1 MNVRLAAA
9 ATLYAAALCTGC
21 SDTPP
26 VELYQ
31 SRLIDCPAPVEVLRA
46 AADELRTDFGRVSVD
61 EAALRIETQP
71 AEFVSNRQTG
81 SARDLVGVK
90 STLRRTARF
99 VAQPRGGQT
108 LARVR
113 IDVERLDITRDAFL
127 VQSEDR
133 LSDRPNLTPIERDA
147 ATSAEQN
154 RHWTRVRRDSQ
165 LERALLDALDQRF
178 AARATST
185 APAAPQD

>member
-1 MNVRLAAA
+1 MNVRLVAVAA
-9 ATLYAAALCTGC
+9 LYAATLCTGC

-46 AADELRTDFGRVSVD
+46 AADELRLDFGRVSVD

-90 STLRRTARF
+90 STLRRSASF

-113 IDVERLDITRDAFL
+113 IDIERLDITRDAFL
-127 VQSEDR
+127 VPSEDR
-133 LSDRPNLTPIERDA
+133 LSDRPNVTPIERDA
-147 ATSAEQN
+147 ATSTEQN
-154 RHWTRVRRDSQ
+154 RYWTRVRRDSQ
-165 LERALLDALDQRF
+165 MERALLDALSQRF
-178 AARATST
+178 AASATTS
-185 APAAPQD
+185 APAAPRQ